1 MNDWLAWP
9 SLLIYMSGV
18 EQNPVAA
25 DEEKMEHVR
34 SIFQPNFAGGSAT
47 GKSPENVS
55 RQSSSTSTASSF
67 NGKLKNQLL
76 ELWP

>member
-1 MNDWLAWP
+1 
-9 SLLIYMSGV
+9 MSGI

-55 RQSSSTSTASSF
+55 RQSSSTSASSF
-67 NGKLKNQLL
+67 NGKL
-76 ELWP
+76 